1 MCMTSSISRI
11 QAESWTEKNQGSYME
26 VSMTRRLRT
35 VQVLNF
41 NSGKRSNFAI
51 SRTHAHSHD

>member
-1 MCMTSSISRI
+1 MTSSISRI

-35 VQVLNF
+35 IQVLNF
-41 NSGKRSNFAI
+41 NSGKRSNFAM